1 MSKGATY
8 GAAALLAAMLVQ
20 PGAAQVVGGQ
30 GQPVGA
36 AAQTYV
42 LGPGDVVEVDVLG
55 RSDFKTRTR
64 IRSDGTVVLPFIGV
78 TRASSLSA
86 QELSNQVAAA
96 LRSGGIF
103 ADPIVSVEI
112 VSYASQYVTVL
123 GAVTSPGLVPVDRAY
138 RVSEIL
144 ARVGGKR
151 TEGADYI
158 VLRPQDGPEQRL
170 KIEALATGGPEQ
182 DPIVPPGAKLFLP
195 EAELFFI
202 YGQVN
207 EPGAYPMMSE
217 MTLRKALAR
226 GGGVALTGS
235 QRRVKLF
242 RGQEEVRVSD
252 LDMPIQPGDVIRVRE
267 RLF

>member
-1 MSKGATY
+1 M
-8 GAAALLAAMLVQ
+8 LAAVLVQ
-20 PGAAQVVGGQ
+20 PS
-30 GQPVGA
+30 A
-36 AAQTYV
+36 AAAFAQNEGQITATASQTYV

-55 RSDFKTRTR
+55 RGDFKTRTR
-64 IRSDGTVVLPFIGV
+64 IRSDGTIVLPFIGV
-78 TRASSLSA
+78 VRAASLSA
-86 QELSNQVAAA
+86 QELSNQIAAA

-151 TEGADYI
+151 QGGADYVVLRPTEGA
-158 VLRPQDGPEQRL
+158 EQKL
-170 KIEALATGGPEQ
+170 MIEQLATGGPEQ
-182 DPIVPPGAKLFLP
+182 DPIVPPGAKLFIP
-195 EAELFFI
+195 EAEQFFI

-207 EPGAYPMMSE
+207 TPGAYPLMGE
-217 MTLRKALAR
+217 MTLRQALAR
-226 GGGVALTGS
+226 GGGLSLTGTH
-235 QRRVKLF
+235 RRIKLF
-242 RGQEEVRVSD
+242 RGKEQVRVTD
-252 LDMPIQPGDVIRVRE
+252 LDMTVQPGDVIQVGE

>member
-1 MSKGATY
+1 M
-8 GAAALLAAMLVQ
+8 LAAVLVQ
-20 PGAAQVVGGQ
+20 PS
-30 GQPVGA
+30 A
-36 AAQTYV
+36 AAAFAQNEGQITATASQTYV

-55 RSDFKTRTR
+55 RGDFKTRTR
-64 IRSDGTVVLPFIGV
+64 IRSDGTIVLPFIGV
-78 TRASSLSA
+78 VRAASLSA
-86 QELSNQVAAA
+86 QELSNQIAAA

-151 TEGADYI
+151 QGGAEYVVLRPTEGA
-158 VLRPQDGPEQRL
+158 EQKL
-170 KIEALATGGPEQ
+170 MIEQLATGGPEQ
-182 DPIVPPGAKLFLP
+182 DPIVPPGAKLFIP
-195 EAELFFI
+195 EAEQFFI

-207 EPGAYPMMSE
+207 TPGAYPLMGE
-217 MTLRKALAR
+217 MTLRQALAR
-226 GGGVALTGS
+226 GGGLSLTGT
-235 QRRVKLF
+235 QRRIKLF
-242 RGQEEVRVSD
+242 RGKEQVRVTD
-252 LDMPIQPGDVIRVRE
+252 LDMTVQPGDVIQVGE

>member
-1 MSKGATY
+1 M
-8 GAAALLAAMLVQ
+8 LAAVLVQ
-20 PGAAQVVGGQ
+20 PGAAVAFAQNEGQ
-30 GQPVGA
+30 ITA
-36 AAQTYV
+36 TASQTYV

-55 RSDFKTRTR
+55 RGDFKTRTR
-64 IRSDGTVVLPFIGV
+64 IRSDGTIVLPFIGV
-78 TRASSLSA
+78 VRAASLSA
-86 QELSNQVAAA
+86 QELSNQIAAA

-151 TEGADYI
+151 QGGAEYVVLRPTEGA
-158 VLRPQDGPEQRL
+158 EQKL
-170 KIEALATGGPEQ
+170 MIEQLATGGPEQ
-182 DPIVPPGAKLFLP
+182 DPIVPPGAKLFIP
-195 EAELFFI
+195 EAEQFFI

-207 EPGAYPMMSE
+207 TPGAYPLMGE
-217 MTLRKALAR
+217 MTLRQALAR
-226 GGGVALTGS
+226 GGGLSLTGT
-235 QRRVKLF
+235 QRRIKLF
-242 RGQEEVRVSD
+242 RGKEQVRVTD
-252 LDMPIQPGDVIRVRE
+252 LDMTVQPGDVIQVGE

>member
-1 MSKGATY
+1 M
-8 GAAALLAAMLVQ
+8 LAVMLVQ
-20 PGAAQVVGGQ
+20 PGAAAAFAQNEGQ
-30 GQPVGA
+30 ITA
-36 AAQTYV
+36 TAAQTYV

-64 IRSDGTVVLPFIGV
+64 IRSDGTIVLPFIGV
-78 TRASSLSA
+78 VRASSLSA
-86 QELSNQVAAA
+86 QELSNQIAAA

-151 TEGADYI
+151 QGGADYVVLRPTEGA
-158 VLRPQDGPEQRL
+158 EQKL
-170 KIEALATGGPEQ
+170 MIEQLATGGPEQ
-182 DPIVPPGAKLFLP
+182 DPIVPPGAKLFIP
-195 EAELFFI
+195 EAEQFFI

-207 EPGAYPMMSE
+207 TPGAYPLMSE
-217 MTLRKALAR
+217 MTLRQALAR
-226 GGGVALTGS
+226 GGGLSLTGT
-235 QRRVKLF
+235 QRRIKLF
-242 RGQEEVRVSD
+242 RGKEQVRVTD
-252 LDMPIQPGDVIRVRE
+252 LDMAIQPGDVIRVGE

>member
-1 MSKGATY
+1 MKKSSAY
-8 GAAALLAAMLVQ
+8 GAALLAALLVG
-20 PGAAQVVGGQ
+20 PGTAAAQAPGQ
-30 GQPVGA
+30 LTA
-36 AAQTYV
+36 NASQTYV

-55 RSDFKTRTR
+55 RGDFKTRTR
-64 IRSDGTVVLPFIGV
+64 IRSDGTIVLPFIGV
-78 TRASSLSA
+78 VRAASLSA
-86 QELSNQVAAA
+86 QELSNQVATA

-103 ADPIVSVEI
+103 AEPIVSVEI

-151 TEGADYI
+151 QGGADYV
-158 VLRPQDGPEQRL
+158 VLRPAEGPEQRL
-170 KIEALATGGPEQ
+170 MIEELATGGAEQ

-195 EAELFFI
+195 EAEQFFI

-207 EPGAYPMMSE
+207 TPGAYSLMSE
-217 MTLRKALAR
+217 MTLRQALAR
-226 GGGVALTGS
+226 GGGLALTGT
-235 QRRVKLF
+235 QRRIKLF
-242 RGQEEVRVSD
+242 RGGQETRVD
-252 LDMPIQPGDVIRVRE
+252 NLDMAVQPGDVIKVGE